1 MNRDYEIYDYDYE
14 AMSNSRRSLFL
25 IGCFNMGDS
34 LEFEIG
40 VFAPGLK
47 GEQII
52 RSSCQKMVKISLDG
66 LDTSQKTPLT
76 CFNGE
81 VKIIKD

>member
-1 MNRDYEIYDYDYE
+1 MEYDYEIM
-14 AMSNSRRSLFL
+14 ANSRRSLFL
-25 IGCFNMGDS
+25 IGCLNMGDR
-34 LEFEIG
+34 LQYDIG

-47 GEQII
+47 GDQTM
-52 RSSCQKMVKISLDG
+52 RSSSQEVVKIALDG